1 MRTPA
6 RAVAIASSTAIAT
19 GTFTRL
25 AAPAA
30 QKDVGQK
37 KQL

>member
-1 MRTPA
+1 MATPV
-6 RAVAIASSTAIAT
+6 RAVAIASWTATAT

-30 QKDVGQK
+30 QKEVGQK
-37 KQL
+37 TQL